1 MREYTLE
8 QLDAA
13 WRKGKA
19 DTPEPELTIPRPPEQ
34 FRLAED
40 GSIVPLR
47 DGDGSGARGVSAGRH
62 HGVVRDPA
70 DPQSGDILVVHTLDP
85 TLAPQLSGLGALVAE
100 TGSVLSHLAILAR
113 EQGVPTVVGASGAV
127 SKFPPGTE
135 IVVDGSTGDIE
146 TAEHTEQ
153 EVMA

>member
-1 MREYTLE
+1 M
-8 QLDAA
+8 
-13 WRKGKA
+13 
-19 DTPEPELTIPRPPEQ
+19 
-34 FRLAED
+34 
-40 GSIVPLR
+40 PLR